1 MAAALERRTRPAADE
16 DAWSHVSSGREN
28 PTRRQGEPRPEAFDV
43 ASIAH
48 WGSMYRTALRL
59 TRNTADAEDLTQ
71 EAYARA
77 FSGSRQFRWGT
88 NLKAWLFSILRNVNR
103 NRRRAARRA
112 IVIVDAEAVRA
123 SETAVDSRPSP
134 EAELLRNVADRDLQV
149 ALESLPPK
157 FREPLW
163 LRDVEGLSYAD
174 IAVRLEVPIGTVMS
188 RLARARELVY
198 ERLTGRP
205 ARSRP
210 RLR

>member
-1 MAAALERRTRPAADE
+1 
-16 DAWSHVSSGREN
+16 
-28 PTRRQGEPRPEAFDV
+28 
-43 ASIAH
+43 
-48 WGSMYRTALRL
+48 MYRTALRL

-77 FSGSRQFRWGT
+77 LSGSRQFQWGT

-123 SETAVDSRPSP
+123 SETAADSRLSP
-134 EAELLRNVADRDLQV
+134 EAELLRNVADRDVQA

-163 LRDVEGLSYAD
+163 LRDIEELAYAD
-174 IAVRLEVPIGTVMS
+174 IAARLNVPIGTVMS

-198 ERLTGRP
+198 ERLTGQP
-205 ARSRP
+205 GRSRR

>member
-1 MAAALERRTRPAADE
+1 
-16 DAWSHVSSGREN
+16 VSSGRDN
-28 PTRRQGEPRPEAFDV
+28 PTRRQGESRPEVFDV
-43 ASIAH
+43 ASIAQ

-77 FSGSRQFRWGT
+77 LSGSRQFRWGT
-88 NLKAWLFSILRNVNR
+88 NLKAWLFSILRNVDR

-112 IVIVDAEAVRA
+112 IVVVDEEAVRA
-123 SETAVDSRPSP
+123 SEIAADSRPSP
-134 EAELLRNVADRDLQV
+134 EAELLQNVAESDLRA

-157 FREPLW
+157 FKEPLW
-163 LRDVEGLSYAD
+163 LRDIEELSYAD
-174 IAVRLEVPIGTVMS
+174 IAARLKVPIGTVMS

-198 ERLTGRP
+198 ERLTGQPGRT
-205 ARSRP
+205 RR

>member
-1 MAAALERRTRPAADE
+1 
-16 DAWSHVSSGREN
+16 V
-28 PTRRQGEPRPEAFDV
+28 FDV
-43 ASIAH
+43 ASIAQ

-77 FSGSRQFRWGT
+77 LSGSRQFRWGT
-88 NLKAWLFSILRNVNR
+88 NLKAWLFSILRNVDR

-112 IVIVDAEAVRA
+112 IVVVDEEAVRA
-123 SETAVDSRPSP
+123 SEIAADSRPSP
-134 EAELLRNVADRDLQV
+134 EAELLQNVAESDLRA

-157 FREPLW
+157 FKEPLW
-163 LRDVEGLSYAD
+163 LRDIEELSYAD
-174 IAVRLEVPIGTVMS
+174 IAARLKVPIGTVMS

-198 ERLTGRP
+198 ERLTGQPGRT
-205 ARSRP
+205 RR